1 MFCIVASYALHG
13 ILRKTNE
20 TNLRSGTKPNFG
32 CYFGPFGPNL
42 GPNIMSRVQNK
53 KSVKKLEIITYQP
66 KTFENPNTVDKRLVI
81 QDIQKLLINYTRPLG
96 EAEKVSSNNSLC
108 INAKKVKIF

>member
-1 MFCIVASYALHG
+1 M
-13 ILRKTNE
+13 K
-20 TNLRSGTKPNFG
+20 
-32 CYFGPFGPNL
+32 
-42 GPNIMSRVQNK
+42 
-53 KSVKKLEIITYQP
+53 P